1 MSIYLFVFSIVKCL
15 LQNIYASS
23 NWPTAAPAAVNM
35 ASKYVRPT
43 NQNGKTYNAC
53 VQNTT
58 TANSFCGKQQFIK
71 THKNPF

>member
-1 MSIYLFVFSIVKCL
+1 MLITEYICIKQLT
-15 LQNIYASS
+15 NSS
-23 NWPTAAPAAVNM
+23 T
-35 ASKYVRPT
+35 SSSEYGQQICVRPT